1 VRRGQ
6 PGPNPLQTILSRHY
20 GVRARAQRAAQKLFI
35 VTIALVHASL
45 SRLPSS
51 TLRNADMAREV
62 WLLTAPLL
70 IPIIAAI

>member
-6 PGPNPLQTILSRHY
+6 PGTNPLQTILSRHY
-20 GVRARAQRAAQKLFI
+20 GVCARAQRAAQQLFI

-45 SRLPSS
+45 SRLLSS